1 MAWDNCFAQLAAKG
15 GSMTATANTFSVPGA
30 SLYYET
36 RGSGPVL
43 LLIAGGN
50 GDAVPFQR
58 AADALAG
65 RYTIVAYDRRGF
77 SRSRL
82 DGPVPERRI
91 ETDSDDAHRLLNHL
105 SAEPSYVFGSSS
117 GAIVA
122 LDLVCRH
129 PQQFRTVIAHEP
141 PIATLLPDCAQWLE
155 FFDEVY
161 DTYRSSG
168 VGTAMEKFS
177 ARMGPGGIGGR
188 PPADEVPPRRV
199 EMMDRVRRNQDLW
212 LNHEIRQ
219 YPRFVP
225 DAGALK
231 AALPRLVLAGGRD
244 SRQYFPYRPNTVMAD
259 QLGTTVVD
267 FPGGHVGYA
276 THPAEFAVRLTE
288 VLTG

>member
-1 MAWDNCFAQLAAKG
+1 MPLI
-15 GSMTATANTFSVPGA
+15 ANTFSVPGA
-30 SLYYET
+30 SLYYEI

-43 LLIAGGN
+43 LLIPGGN
-50 GDAVPFQR
+50 GDGGPFER
-58 AADALAG
+58 AADALAD
-65 RYTIVAYDRRGF
+65 RYTVVAYDRRGF
-77 SRSRL
+77 SRGRL
-82 DGPVPERRI
+82 AGPVPDRRI

-105 SAEPSYVFGSSS
+105 SAEPAYMFGSSS

-129 PQQFRTVIAHEP
+129 PQRFRTVIAHEP
-141 PIATLLPDCAQWLE
+141 PIATLLPDSAQWLE

-168 VGTAMEKFS
+168 VGAAMEKFS
-177 ARMGPGGIGGR
+177 ARMGLGGIGQR
-188 PPADEVPPRRV
+188 LPADEVHPQRA
-199 EMMDRVRRNQDLW
+199 EMMDRARRNQDFW
-212 LNHEIRQ
+212 LKHEVRQ

-225 DAGALK
+225 DAGALQ

-244 SRQYFPYRPNTVMAD
+244 SLQHFPYRPNTVMAA

-267 FPGGHVGYA
+267 FPGGHVGYV

-288 VLTG
+288 VLAG